1 MALASPL
8 SRIDLNLLIPLNALL
23 IEQNVTKAAD
33 RIAITQPSMS
43 SALAKLRRH
52 FDDPLLVREGRGFV
66 LTPLAQSLR
75 APVTELLIAARE
87 VLTACRSFDPAQDHR
102 TFTIAASD
110 YAATVLLQPALRGL
124 TADAPN
130 VRINIESLPEDAL
143 DGLRNLRYDLLV
155 WPLQLPL
162 PGLLEFPGSTLFTDE
177 FVAVVDADNQ
187 VVEEPLSAKGLA
199 AMPTVRVVGPGRGK
213 VAAEAKLEE
222 LGLVQR
228 TVATVESFAL
238 ALRMVSGTDLVTLTQ
253 RRLFEQLASTYGL
266 REVPV
271 DLAGATL
278 TEAMFWHP
286 RRVRDPA
293 HEWLRTRLITV
304 AASL

>member
-1 MALASPL
+1 MTRPL

-33 RIAITQPSMS
+33 RIAVTQPSMS

-52 FDDPLLVREGRGFV
+52 FGDPLLVRDGRGFV

-75 APVTELLIAARE
+75 EPVTALLIAARE
-87 VLTACRSFDPAQDHR
+87 VLTAGKSFDPALDHR
-102 TFTIAASD
+102 SFTVAASD
-110 YAATVLLQPALRGL
+110 YAAAVLIQPAMRGL

-130 VRINIESLPEDAL
+130 VRINVEPLPEDVL

-162 PGLLEFPGSTLFTDE
+162 PGLLEFPNSTLFGDE
-177 FVAVVDADNQ
+177 FVAVVDKDNRL
-187 VVEEPLSAKGLA
+187 VAEPLTAKSLA
-199 AMPTVRVVGPGRGK
+199 ALPAVRVVGTGGGK

-228 TVATVESFAL
+228 TAVTVASFAL
-238 ALRMVSGTDLVTLTQ
+238 ALRMVSGTDLVTITQ
-253 RRLFEQLASTYGL
+253 RRLFDQVAGAYGL
-266 REVPV
+266 REVPLEL
-271 DLAGATL
+271 DGATL

-286 RRVRDPA
+286 RHVRDPA
-293 HEWLRTRLITV
+293 HQWLRTRLITV
-304 AASL
+304 AAGL

>member
-1 MALASPL
+1 LVLAAPL

-33 RIAITQPSMS
+33 RISITQPSMS

-52 FDDPLLVREGRGFV
+52 FDDPLLVRDGRGFV

-75 APVTELLIAARE
+75 APVTALLIAARE
-87 VLTACRSFDPAQDHR
+87 VLTAGRSFDPALDHR

-110 YAATVLLQPALRGL
+110 YVAAVLIQPALRGL

-130 VRINIESLPEDAL
+130 VRINVESLPDDVL

-162 PGLLEFPGSTLFTDE
+162 PGLLEFPNSTLFADE
-177 FVAVVDADNQ
+177 FVAVVDEDNEL
-187 VVEEPLSAKGLA
+187 VEAPLSAKSLA
-199 AMPTVRVVGPGRGK
+199 AMPAVRVVGPGRGK

-222 LGLVQR
+222 LGLAQQ
-228 TVATVESFAL
+228 TVVTVESFAL
-238 ALRMVSGTDLVTLTQ
+238 ALRMVCGTDLVTLTQ
-253 RRLFEQLASTYGL
+253 RRLFEQVAPAYRL
-266 REVPV
+266 REVPL
-271 DLAGATL
+271 DLDGATL

-286 RRVRDPA
+286 RHVRDPA
-293 HEWLRTRLITV
+293 HQWLRTRLITV
-304 AASL
+304 AAGL

>member
-1 MALASPL
+1 LTRPL

-33 RIAITQPSMS
+33 RIAVTQPSMS

-52 FDDPLLVREGRGFV
+52 FGDPLLVRDGRGFV

-75 APVTELLIAARE
+75 EPVTALLIAARE
-87 VLTACRSFDPAQDHR
+87 VLTAGKSFDPALDHR
-102 TFTIAASD
+102 SFTIAASD
-110 YAATVLLQPALRGL
+110 YAAAVLIQPAMRGL

-130 VRINIESLPEDAL
+130 VRINVEPLPEDVL

-162 PGLLEFPGSTLFTDE
+162 PGLLEFPNSTLFGDE
-177 FVAVVDADNQ
+177 FVAVVDKDNRL
-187 VVEEPLSAKGLA
+187 VAEPLTAKSLA
-199 AMPTVRVVGPGRGK
+199 ALPAVRVVGAGGGK

-228 TVATVESFAL
+228 TAVTVASFAL
-238 ALRMVSGTDLVTLTQ
+238 ALRMVSGTDLVTITQ
-253 RRLFEQLASTYGL
+253 RRLFDQVAGAYGL
-266 REVPV
+266 RKVPLEL
-271 DLAGATL
+271 DGATL

-286 RRVRDPA
+286 RHVRDPA
-293 HEWLRTRLITV
+293 HQWLRTRLITV
-304 AASL
+304 AAGL